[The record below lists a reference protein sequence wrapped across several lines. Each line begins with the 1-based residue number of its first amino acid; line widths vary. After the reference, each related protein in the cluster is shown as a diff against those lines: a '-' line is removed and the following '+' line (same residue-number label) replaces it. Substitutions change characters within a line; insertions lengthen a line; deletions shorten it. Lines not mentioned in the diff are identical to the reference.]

1 VATKDKL
8 LRHAKLLLKLARS
21 TANPD
26 LSSAFIQRAAD
37 LKETVDQLTA
47 PDVSP
52 LLPDRE

>member
-47 PDVSP
+47 PDMSP